1 MSAGYG
7 RPVTIHLPGHL
18 TLAALTSADLVP
30 PPAPAADGPPSL
42 AWLRAH
48 VARFSSGTEHRRRR
62 VVTEAR
68 LAAVDPEPLRERAS
82 SRARSLRDAAATLDV
97 MADVARVV
105 PVLVLAEALGAES
118 VRVADVALVARW
130 YLTGPPAG
138 VDTTPVDAAV
148 GRLATA
154 CPGEDDEEAAMAIG
168 LLVQS
173 YEATA
178 GLIGNG
184 FLAAVRE
191 GEPESTVLGTTRVAA
206 VDTELDGVHIGAGE
220 PVRVDLSAPSQQFGA
235 GAHAC
240 PGATQARAIAAGVV
254 AALAGCRLADVPVAY
269 RPGPNAHVP
278 ERLLVITR

>member
-1 MSAGYG
+1 M
-7 RPVTIHLPGHL
+7 TTNLPGHVS
-18 TLAALTSADLVP
+18 LAALTSDALVP
-30 PPAPAADGPPSL
+30 SPAPAADGPPSL

-62 VVTEAR
+62 AVTETR
-68 LAAVDPEPLRERAS
+68 LAALDPEPLRERAS
-82 SRARSLRDAAATLDV
+82 SRTRSLRAAAGTLDV
-97 MADVARVV
+97 MADVARIV
-105 PVLVLAEALGAES
+105 PVLVLAEALGAPS
-118 VRVADVALVARW
+118 VQVADVALVARW
-130 YLTGPPAG
+130 YLTGAPEG
-138 VDTTPVDAAV
+138 EDTTPVDEAV

-154 CPGEDDEEAAMAIG
+154 CPGEDDEEVATAIG

-191 GEPESTVLGTTRVAA
+191 GEQESTVLGTTRVAT

-220 PVRVDLSAPSQQFGA
+220 PVRVDLAAPSMQFGA
-235 GAHAC
+235 GPHAC
-240 PGATQARAIAAGVV
+240 PGAAQARAIAAGVV
-254 AALAGCRLADVPVAY
+254 AALAGCRLADDPVAY

-278 ERLLVITR
+278 ERLIVAT